1 MFDVNRKRILSYL
14 DECYSL
20 PHHAVDL
27 ELPAAAVGA
36 RHGVQDGAGG
46 KRERGAQHERD
57 GEDRRG
63 KLGDVARVEVLGDD
77 RDASDESERDEDY
90 GHPAEERHGTV
101 VAEQA
106 RDGGEHE
113 HAVGVGGKLALRSLG
128 AVAVVDGDVHHAP
141 AAVDGPDRDLGLDL
155 EALRHDGHG
164 LDEGAREGAVAG
176 HDVLEG
182 VAVEDADEPADEV
195 VAEAVEASSV
205 LGAVGAVGDAVA
217 HRHVGLACG
226 DGGDEGGCRLGGIG
240 VVTVD
245 HEVAVGLDVAE
256 HRAHDVALAPARL
269 AAHDGA
275 RGGGDGGGAV
285 GGGVVV
291 DVDRGLGK
299 SRAKVPHHLGDG
311 GGLVVAGDED
321 GHAGA
326 AEGGGGVRLVIGF
339 CGLGGAVGHDSC
351 VPRRRCHSN
360 SMVAVYSRKRGVT
373 AKRKKALISR
383 SVCQRQK
390 HGPALKAAH
399 INLGQTIP
407 LPQGNAKP
415 QNQNH
420 AFLKL

>member
-1 MFDVNRKRILSYL
+1 MFDVNRKRSLSYL
-14 DECYSL
+14 DECYSF

-36 RHGVQDGAGG
+36 RHRVQDGAGG
-46 KRERGAQHERD
+46 KRERRAQHERD
-57 GEDRRG
+57 GEHRRG
-63 KLGDVARVEVLGDD
+63 KLGDVARVEVLGND
-77 RDASDESERDEDY
+77 RDAGDEPERDEDH
-90 GHPAEERHGTV
+90 GHPAEERHGAV

-113 HAVGVGGKLALRSLG
+113 HAVGVGRQLALRSLG
-128 AVAVVDGDVHHAP
+128 AVAVVDGHVGHAP

-182 VAVEDADEPADEV
+182 VAVENADEPSHEV

-217 HRHVGLACG
+217 HNRVGLAGG
-226 DGGDEGGCRLGGIG
+226 DGGDEGGCRLGGVR
-240 VVTVD
+240 VVAVD
-245 HEVAVGLDVAE
+245 HDVVVGIDVAE
-256 HRAHDVALAPARL
+256 HGAHDVALAPARL
-269 AAHDGA
+269 AAHDRA
-275 RGGGDGGGAV
+275 RGGGDVGRVV

-299 SRAKVPHHLGDG
+299 HCAEVPHHLGDG

-321 GHAGA
+321 GNAGT

-339 CGLGGAVGHDSC
+339 YGLGRAVGHDSH
-351 VPRRRCHSN
+351 VPR
-360 SMVAVYSRKRGVT
+360 K
-373 AKRKKALISR
+373 
-383 SVCQRQK
+383 
-390 HGPALKAAH
+390 
-399 INLGQTIP
+399 
-407 LPQGNAKP
+407 
-415 QNQNH
+415 
-420 AFLKL
+420 